1 MEPQTEDDEVRWPP
15 GALEVE
21 KVEGAVFSTDPK
33 IQF

>member
-1 MEPQTEDDEVRWPP
+1 MELQTEDDEVRWPP

-21 KVEGAVFSTDPK
+21 KVEGVVFSTDPK